1 MALLHQAT
9 LTPSKRELM
18 DGWLPSRSWFPGT
31 ADLEPIGAYRFDDPA
46 GEVGIEGFLLGGRDG
61 TVLHLPLT
69 YRGAPLDGAEEF
81 LVGTTE
87 HSVLG
92 KRWVYDA
99 CGDPVF
105 ARALSAAVLSGDHEA
120 DVFIEIDGEMQQREP
135 TVTVRGTGTGTG
147 TGTSTG
153 TDSPETADVAEVV
166 VRDVGS
172 TTVITAG
179 PFELVVVRVVG
190 SDVSADET
198 LVAGWPGVDAAVLA
212 GVRRG

>member
-31 ADLEPIGAYRFDDPA
+31 ADLEPIGAYRIDDPA
-46 GEVGIEGFLLGGRDG
+46 GEVGIEGFLLGSPDSPERPA
-61 TVLHLPLT
+61 LHLPLT
-69 YRGAPLDGAEEF
+69 YRDAPLAGAEAF
-81 LVGTTE
+81 LVGTME

-105 ARALSAAVLSGDHEA
+105 ARALAATVLNGDHEA
-120 DVFIEIDGEMQQREP
+120 DLFIEVDGEMQQRKP

-147 TGTSTG
+147 AGA
-153 TDSPETADVAEVV
+153 EIADLAEVV

-172 TTVITAG
+172 TTVIEAG

-190 SDVSADET
+190 TDIAGDET
-198 LVAGWPGVDAAVLA
+198 LVAHWPGVDTAVLA
-212 GVRRG
+212 GVRRR